1 MLPLYRDPE
10 FTFHFADDRIISRFH
25 LEDVPVGVSINVFR
39 IDPVTSKRLSL
50 LTKATV
56 GEDGWVDLPEP
67 IVVRAGEGF
76 VVVPA

>member
-10 FTFHFADDRIISRFH
+10 FTFHFADDRIIPRFH